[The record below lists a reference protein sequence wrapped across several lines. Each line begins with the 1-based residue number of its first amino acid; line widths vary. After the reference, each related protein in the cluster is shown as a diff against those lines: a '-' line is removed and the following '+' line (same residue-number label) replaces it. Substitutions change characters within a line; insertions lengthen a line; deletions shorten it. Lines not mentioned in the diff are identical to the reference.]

1 MIISDAEASSG
12 GCCPSLCLR
21 LCCCSC
27 CCCHRLQVSRDKTR
41 EYPHVLYGQLQDTK
55 DPHTHTSTGTDQQ
68 FIGESQIEKS
78 YKYPQRYREYSIP
91 PHMGPG
97 GIVTEQPRGAEG
109 MRSMLEGSPTHTG
122 AEGTRSML
130 EGSPTHTEDTT
141 DVGDIEDSLSMTS
154 EGSLDDVG
162 ADVGFVDSV
171 SLISKI
177 ERSPENSLER
187 GEHLVFPS
195 TRGYRKSP
203 LSLKSYDTSLV
214 KKMVKMRSE
223 TILNSQEPGIYFSL
237 YYDETKAMLI
247 VHVTEAVNL
256 PTSRPNQ
263 TTNPYVQIYLLPRK
277 STVQQSHSVKGTHSP
292 FFDHVFRFSGL
303 SLDVLSQQI
312 LVMRCYVNLNHFVGG
327 ILYSFDEA
335 DLIGKRIV
343 REIMPFDEEEGLKV
357 TLIFLC
363 IFGV

>member
-1 MIISDAEASSG
+1 
-12 GCCPSLCLR
+12 
-21 LCCCSC
+21 
-27 CCCHRLQVSRDKTR
+27 
-41 EYPHVLYGQLQDTK
+41 
-55 DPHTHTSTGTDQQ
+55 
-68 FIGESQIEKS
+68 
-78 YKYPQRYREYSIP
+78 
-91 PHMGPG
+91 MGPG

-109 MRSMLEGSPTHTG
+109 
-122 AEGTRSML
+122 TRSML
-130 EGSPTHTEDTT
+130 EGSSTHTEDTT
-141 DVGDIEDSLSMTS
+141 DIGDIGDSLSMTS

-162 ADVGFVDSV
+162 ADVGFVDSA

-177 ERSPENSLER
+177 ERSPENSLQR

-203 LSLKSYDTSLV
+203 LSLKSCDASLV
-214 KKMVKMRSE
+214 KEMVKMRSE
-223 TILNSQEPGIYFSL
+223 TILNPQEPGIYFSL

-256 PTSRPNQ
+256 PTSRPDQ
-263 TTNPYVQIYLLPRK
+263 TTNPYVQVYLLPRK

-357 TLIFLC
+357 SLIFLC